1 MAKLPSGVRKR
12 ENGSYEKRFTLNGK
26 QRSICAKS
34 LKELEQKEHDLRQ
47 QIKDGT
53 YTKNKDLTLDKYFEE
68 WIALREKK
76 VKSNTVLLYN
86 TTYYTHISP
95 VLGKSKI
102 KKIEKRQIDLMFADI
117 DGISVSS
124 KKLVMTVL
132 RMILNDAVNDEI
144 IAKNP
149 ATMVKLER
157 DYSAKANE
165 TYHRALTKEETA
177 AFVAE
182 MKNDFYSELIEF
194 MLVTGMRIG
203 ECAALEWSDIDMKKK
218 KINVNKTTTRDKK
231 GNIIIGDSPK
241 SESGKRDISIN
252 KEIEAILRRQ
262 KQKMKFLDGTIRFSN
277 RVFPTV
283 NGAIV
288 YNTLINKTIKSAL
301 ERLEAKGTHID
312 HFTAHAL
319 RDTFATRCIE
329 QGMRPKSLQKIMGH
343 KDISITMNIYTHVT
357 EEAQAEEMENIH
369 IM

>member
-1 MAKLPSGVRKR
+1 MAKLPAGVRKR
-12 ENGSYEKRFTLNGK
+12 DNGSFEKRFTLDGK

-76 VKSNTVLLYN
+76 VKSNTVLSYKDN
-86 TTYYTHISP
+86 YYTYISP
-95 VLGKSKI
+95 ALGKCKI
-102 KKIEKRQIDLMFADI
+102 RKIEKRQIDLMFVDI
-117 DGISVSS
+117 QGISVSS

-144 IAKNP
+144 ISKNP

-165 TYHRALTKEETA
+165 TYHRALTKEEQA

-203 ECAALEWSDIDMKKK
+203 ECAALEWSDVNLEQK
-218 KINVNKTTTRDKK
+218 KINVNKTVTRDIN
-231 GNIIIGDSPK
+231 GNFIVGDSPK
-241 SESGKRDISIN
+241 SESGKRDIFIN
-252 KEIEAILRRQ
+252 DEIEEILHRQ
-262 KQKMKFLDGTIRFSN
+262 KRKMKSLDGIIKFSN
-277 RVFPTV
+277 RVFSTV
-283 NGAIV
+283 NGTIIWNA
-288 YNTLINKTIKSAL
+288 YINRRIKLAL
-301 ERLEAKGTHID
+301 ERLDAKGIHIE
-312 HFTAHAL
+312 HFTCHAL

-329 QGMRPKSLQKIMGH
+329 QGMQPKSLQKIMGH
-343 KDISITMNIYTHVT
+343 KNISVTMNIYAHVT
-357 EEAQAEEMENIH
+357 DETQANAMAKIH
-369 IM
+369 VI